1 MSAHRDDP
9 TAFDPRGHAAGAG
22 KKPGMS
28 TVQGHRSAVDK
39 AADKRDAIMSAAL
52 ALFVERG
59 FHGTA
64 VPEVAERA
72 GVGAG
77 TIYRYFESK
86 EALVNELYR
95 RHKQLLATRVLAQ
108 FPVDAVAREQFRA
121 LWFRMARY
129 VADEPLG
136 FAFLELHNHRSYLD
150 AESRAAEERLKQ
162 FAVQFL
168 EAAQRRG
175 EIRAVAPMILI
186 GVVMGAF
193 IGLVRHAGECG
204 LVMDEAAWT
213 TAEQC
218 VWEAIR
224 S

>member
-1 MSAHRDDP
+1 MASARDVEAAQTVKVGREPGRDAVK
-9 TAFDPRGHAAGAG
+9 TVRGGAG
-22 KKPGMS
+22 
-28 TVQGHRSAVDK
+28 
-39 AADKRDAIMSAAL
+39 DKREAILSAAL
-52 ALFVERG
+52 ELFVERG

-86 EALVNELYR
+86 EALVNEIYR
-95 RHKQLLATRVLAQ
+95 RHKQLLATRVLSS
-108 FPVDAVAREQFRA
+108 FPVDASAREQFRTF
-121 LWFRMARY
+121 WHRMARF
-129 VADEPLG
+129 VTDEPLG

-150 AESRAAEERLKQ
+150 DDSRAVEERLRQ
-162 FAVQFL
+162 FGIKFL
-168 EAAQRRG
+168 EHAQKKG
-175 EIRAVAPMILI
+175 EIRPVAPMILI
-186 GVVMGAF
+186 GLVLGSF
-193 IGLVRHAGECG
+193 IGLVRHASECG
-204 LVMDEAAWT
+204 LVLDDNTWT

>member
-1 MSAHRDDP
+1 MSPARR
-9 TAFDPRGHAAGAG
+9 TPRPASSPAGPAPAPGRAATPA
-22 KKPGMS
+22 S
-28 TVQGHRSAVDK
+28 TRG
-39 AADKRDAIMSAAL
+39 DKREAILAAAL
-52 ALFVERG
+52 ELFVARG

-64 VPEVAERA
+64 VPEIAERA

-77 TIYRYFESK
+77 TIYRHFASK
-86 EALVNELYR
+86 EAVVNELYR
-95 RHKQLLATRVLAQ
+95 RHKHLLTGRVLAE

-121 LWFRMARY
+121 LWHRMARY

-150 AESRAAEERLKQ
+150 ADSLAIEARIRD
-162 FAVQFL
+162 FAIGFL
-168 EAAQRRG
+168 ASAQRRG
-175 EIRAVAPMILI
+175 EVRQGDPMILI

-193 IGLVRHAGECG
+193 IGLVRFANECK
-204 LVMDEAAWT
+204 LVLDDAAWR

>member
-1 MSAHRDDP
+1 MSHRP
-9 TAFDPRGHAAGAG
+9 TAPTAPTAAPRGRG
-22 KKPGMS
+22 
-28 TVQGHRSAVDK
+28 
-39 AADKRDAIMSAAL
+39 ADKREAILTAAL
-52 ALFVERG
+52 ELFVARG

-64 VPEVAERA
+64 VPEIAERA

-77 TIYRYFESK
+77 TIYRHFASK
-86 EALVNELYR
+86 EAMVNELYR
-95 RHKQLLATRVLAQ
+95 QHKQLLTARVLAD

-121 LWFRMARY
+121 LWHRMARY

-150 AESRAAEERLKQ
+150 ADSLAIEARIRD
-162 FAVQFL
+162 FGIGFL
-168 EAAQRRG
+168 TAAQRRG
-175 EIRAVAPMILI
+175 EVRAGDPMILI

-193 IGLVRHAGECG
+193 IGLVRFAGECK
-204 LVMDEAAWT
+204 LTLDDAAWR

>member
-1 MSAHRDDP
+1 MNIHSVVTGPRDPDP
-9 TAFDPRGHAAGAG
+9 AAPAKSGRESVKKVGMTSVRGSG
-22 KKPGMS
+22 
-28 TVQGHRSAVDK
+28 
-39 AADKRDAIMSAAL
+39 DKRDAILGAAL
-52 ALFVERG
+52 ELFVERG
-59 FHGTA
+59 FHGTT
-64 VPEVAERA
+64 VPEVADRA

-108 FPVDAVAREQFRA
+108 FPVDGAGREQFRA
-121 LWFRMARY
+121 LWHRMARY

-150 AESRAAEERLKQ
+150 GASRAVEERLRDFGVK
-162 FAVQFL
+162 FL
-168 EAAQRRG
+168 EAAQRKG
-175 EIRAVAPMILI
+175 EIRAVAPGILI
-186 GVVMGAF
+186 GLVLGAF
-193 IGLVRHAGECG
+193 IGLVRHASECG
-204 LVMDEAAWT
+204 LRLDDATWT

>member
-1 MSAHRDDP
+1 MSS
-9 TAFDPRGHAAGAG
+9 TLSKTTVRGGEL
-22 KKPGMS
+22 
-28 TVQGHRSAVDK
+28 
-39 AADKRDAIMSAAL
+39 KRQAILEAAL
-52 ALFVERG
+52 ELFVARG

-64 VPEVAERA
+64 VPEIAERA

-77 TIYRYFESK
+77 TIYRHFASK
-86 EALVNELYR
+86 EAMVNELYR
-95 RHKQLLATRVLAQ
+95 QHKQLLTARVLAD

-121 LWFRMARY
+121 LWHRMARY

-150 AESRAAEERLKQ
+150 ADSLAIEARIRD
-162 FAVQFL
+162 FGIGFL
-168 EAAQRRG
+168 TAAQRRG
-175 EIRAVAPMILI
+175 EVRAGDPMILI

-193 IGLVRHAGECG
+193 IGLVRFAGECK
-204 LVMDEAAWT
+204 LTLDDAAWR

-218 VWEAIR
+218 LWEAIR

>member
-1 MSAHRDDP
+1 MSGARELD
-9 TAFDPRGHAAGAG
+9 TATTQKAGRAESVKKAGSATVRGSG
-22 KKPGMS
+22 
-28 TVQGHRSAVDK
+28 
-39 AADKRDAIMSAAL
+39 DKREAILGAAL
-52 ALFVERG
+52 ELFVERG

-77 TIYRYFESK
+77 TIYRYFASK
-86 EALVNELYR
+86 EVLVNELYR

-108 FPVDAVAREQFRA
+108 FPVEVSAREQFRA
-121 LWFRMARY
+121 FWHRMARF

-150 AESRAAEERLKQ
+150 AESRAVEERLRQ
-162 FAVQFL
+162 FGIKFL
-168 EAAQRRG
+168 ERAQQKG
-175 EIRAVAPMILI
+175 EIRAVAPGILI
-186 GVVMGAF
+186 GLVLGAF
-193 IGLVRHAGECG
+193 IGLVRHASECG
-204 LVMDEAAWT
+204 LTLDTDTWT

-218 VWEAIR
+218 IWEAVR

>member
-1 MSAHRDDP
+1 MSGARAP
-9 TAFDPRGHAAGAG
+9 ETAATQRGRESAKSDAKRAGMTSVRG
-22 KKPGMS
+22 SG
-28 TVQGHRSAVDK
+28 
-39 AADKRDAIMSAAL
+39 DKRDAILAAAL
-52 ALFVERG
+52 ELFVERG

-108 FPVDAVAREQFRA
+108 FPVDVSAREQFRA
-121 LWFRMARY
+121 LWYRMARY

-150 AESRAAEERLKQ
+150 TDSRAVEERLKD
-162 FAVQFL
+162 FGVKFL
-168 EAAQRRG
+168 EAAQRKG
-175 EIRAVAPMILI
+175 EIRAVAPGILV
-186 GVVMGAF
+186 GLVMGAF
-193 IGLVRHAGECG
+193 VGLVRHASECG
-204 LVMDEAAWT
+204 LTLDESTWT

>member
-1 MSAHRDDP
+1 MSGAKDLE
-9 TAFDPRGHAAGAG
+9 TAATQRVREPVKGDRRAGMTSVRGSG
-22 KKPGMS
+22 
-28 TVQGHRSAVDK
+28 
-39 AADKRDAIMSAAL
+39 DKRDAILVAAL

-86 EALVNELYR
+86 EQLVNELYR
-95 RHKQLLATRVLAQ
+95 RHKQLLATRVLTQFPLEVSARAQ
-108 FPVDAVAREQFRA
+108 FGA
-121 LWFRMARY
+121 LWHRMARF

-150 AESRAAEERLKQ
+150 AESRAVEERLRQ
-162 FAVQFL
+162 FGVKFL
-168 EAAQRRG
+168 EVAQRKG
-175 EIRAVAPMILI
+175 EIRAVAPGILI
-186 GVVMGAF
+186 GLVLGGFV
-193 IGLVRHAGECG
+193 GLVRHASECG
-204 LVMDEAAWT
+204 LILDDAAWT